1 MYFDHITAAFLS
13 SAPVYY
19 LPKFVSLF
27 LIFKDQFVLPKYSWM
42 CGLPLNS
49 NQLIK
54 VFLRKIPSCLFSF
67 SQQLA
72 VSNSTKSWP
81 PPLFTVRFSLAWVCT
96 GLLHAI
102 TTAGHSF
109 VQLPCCVQKI
119 SFLIDIY
126 YVRPLTIF
134 LSPLPP
140 WFLSLGRKGY
150 RIYVPLGMS
159 IFSLLFSVPWPVVG
173 ICVSNYLLQI
183 EAFQMRIERHIDL
196 QV

>member
-1 MYFDHITAAFLS
+1 MIPLFSFKLSHCAIIWYRSPDRKGFFLIS
-13 SAPVYY
+13 SLSLIQCILIILPQFFSVLLPLYY

-54 VFLRKIPSCLFSF
+54 VFLRKIPSCLFPF

-81 PPLFTVRFSLAWVCT
+81 PPLFTMGFSLTWVCT

-102 TTAGHSF
+102 TTTGRSF

-126 YVRPLTIF
+126 YLRPLQSFCPLFHHDSWALEERDIGYMF
-134 LSPLPP
+134 L
-140 WFLSLGRKGY
+140 
-150 RIYVPLGMS
+150 
-159 IFSLLFSVPWPVVG
+159 
-173 ICVSNYLLQI
+173 
-183 EAFQMRIERHIDL
+183 
-196 QV
+196 